1 MNLLFLLLTPAFA
14 MSIIILTL
22 RQTLIR
28 SQIAV
33 QQLITYSVLLLGTLG
48 FIWGLARLDGHGTFG
63 FILQIFVLPSLLV
76 GIAGLFLYMGWHGS
90 VTISQPV
97 TLISI
102 GLLVFTCFLVFD
114 LSRSGGLAIL
124 ASFLA
129 ALTTTGT
136 AIVIAL
142 WLGIILVGRR
152 KSIALF
158 IGILL
163 PLGLF
168 FCVYW
173 GDDYSPEETTRR
185 NGDKIIEALEAYNQ
199 ETGEY
204 PAELSAL
211 VPDYLRFLPEVI
223 PTQKTDWMYTST
235 SEKFT
240 LGYWFYP
247 DNLGSDVCL
256 YHSREKVWDCGLN
269 NWGPFPF
276 FPTPGPQGWESFPDV
291 STPQP

>member
-14 MSIIILTL
+14 MSMVILTL

-28 SQIAV
+28 SQIAA

-48 FIWGLARLDGHGTFG
+48 LIWGLARLDGHGTFG

-90 VTISQPV
+90 VTISPPV
-97 TLISI
+97 ILISI

-142 WLGIILVGRR
+142 WLGITLVGRR
-152 KSIALF
+152 KNIALF
-158 IGILL
+158 IGIVGLII
-163 PLGLF
+163 GGHFLF
-168 FCVYW
+168 FQ
-173 GDDYSPEETTRR
+173 PLARR
-185 NGDKIIEALEAYNQ
+185 VGN
-199 ETGEY
+199 
-204 PAELSAL
+204 LSL
-211 VPDYLRFLPEVI
+211 MFLHP
-223 PTQKTDWMYTST
+223 SH
-235 SEKFT
+235 
-240 LGYWFYP
+240 
-247 DNLGSDVCL
+247 N
-256 YHSREKVWDCGLN
+256 
-269 NWGPFPF
+269 
-276 FPTPGPQGWESFPDV
+276 
-291 STPQP
+291 